1 MALDKDIVGS
11 IEFLFDQLKHI
22 QNDIHQTEQAHTTIS
37 QKMNITEKDMRDVED
52 RLSEAKRIE
61 ATYEDKLYQAYRYT
75 DKMRVRMESLET
87 QAEDYSY
94 FFNGVKHILKAKENT
109 LSGIHGAVAEVI
121 KVPSKLTA
129 GFFKSICLR

>member
-1 MALDKDIVGS
+1 MKPKTRLDARL
-11 IEFLFDQLKHI
+11 IEVLINLNIFKMTYI
-22 QNDIHQTEQAHTTIS
+22 KQNKRILLHHKNEH
-37 QKMNITEKDMRDVED
+37 NRERRDVED

-94 FFNGVKHILKAKENT
+94 FLME
-109 LSGIHGAVAEVI
+109 
-121 KVPSKLTA
+121 
-129 GFFKSICLR
+129 

>member
-1 MALDKDIVGS
+1 
-11 IEFLFDQLKHI
+11 
-22 QNDIHQTEQAHTTIS
+22 
-37 QKMNITEKDMRDVED
+37 MNITEKDMRDVEY

-94 FFNGVKHILKAKENT
+94 FLME
-109 LSGIHGAVAEVI
+109 
-121 KVPSKLTA
+121 
-129 GFFKSICLR
+129 